1 MKAFSSTILSESTKV
16 DSRLH
21 IYDETYMPSLLE
33 QDDMLLQKEIETK
46 RKMFIGLLESLET
59 DVIDNATRE
68 AADQFKK
75 LHDERTAL
83 NESVIDPYTDD
94 EAGYIREMDDTISR
108 FNIRRHEYEF
118 EAIGQESMI
127 FASEATDYEKFE
139 KLQAVNEAIG
149 AKVKKIF
156 YNTIAKIKE
165 IFAKFMEKLR
175 GNFTTTKHYLDKYK
189 NIILEKPFSN
199 DKYGTQDLPT
209 GIERIHKA
217 EAKRLNLADMDTD
230 LDNLSMDSFK
240 AVFPNNVLSDA
251 AASKGTDF
259 SSAAGQAEFWKTY
272 FCMQNHNVEIIGTE
286 FQRNIKLYW
295 DFLYDIRN
303 IERTIKKSIDDI
315 ENTVNTI
322 MKQAGADVDKPTSE
336 SVYSYLY
343 QKTFV
348 LEDGVLIEAEKIP
361 AENNNAQQPAST
373 GENPAAGSYSKDMHN
388 VSKAGENDDE
398 KNINTAKQSG
408 RPVMDTRCNNY
419 TICATTML
427 KAKMS
432 ACEFIRSEC
441 MQIIRDHVKRY
452 IGGGTNQTPQQNQQQ
467 TQQTEKQPATEQPPK
482 QGGIRGFINKVRGK
496 G

>member
-1 MKAFSSTILSESTKV
+1 MKAFSSVILSESTKV

-21 IYDETYMPSLLE
+21 IYDETYVPSFLE
-33 QDDMLLQKEIETK
+33 QDDILLQKEIETK
-46 RKMFIGLLESLET
+46 RKMFIGLLESIET

-139 KLQAVNEAIG
+139 KIQAVNEAIG

-175 GNFTTTKHYLDKYK
+175 ANFTTTKNYLDKYK
-189 NIILEKPFSN
+189 NIILEKPFSDDRYKSKN
-199 DKYGTQDLPT
+199 LSD
-209 GIERIHKA
+209 GISKIESIA
-217 EAKRLNLADMDTD
+217 VKRLNLTDMKDNMDTLDGAFGNCFTSTPNVGQFDLTTADGQGKYWKTVFGMEGNDMDFTGKQ
-230 LDNLSMDSFK
+230 F
-240 AVFPNNVLSDA
+240 
-251 AASKGTDF
+251 
-259 SSAAGQAEFWKTY
+259 QA
-272 FCMQNHNVEIIGTE
+272 
-286 FQRNIKLYW
+286 NIKQYW
-295 DFLYDIRN
+295 DFLYDIGKT
-303 IERTIKKSIDDI
+303 EKTIKKTIKDI
-315 ENTVNTI
+315 EDSVNAV
-322 MKQAGADVDKPTSE
+322 MKQAGADVDKPNQE

-343 QKTFV
+343 QKSFV
-348 LEDGVLIEAEKIP
+348 LKNGILTEMEKLGSDNP
-361 AENNNAQQPAST
+361 QPAST
-373 GENPAAGSYSKDMHN
+373 GDNPAAGDNAQQSYSQRM
-388 VSKAGENDDE
+388 
-398 KNINTAKQSG
+398 KNIEGDDKTDDNKDIAKKSG
-408 RPVMDTRCNNY
+408 RPIMDTRCNNY
-419 TICATTML
+419 AICATTML

-441 MQIIRDHVKRY
+441 MTLIRAEVQKY
-452 IGGGTNQTPQQNQQQ
+452 IGGGTNQQAQPQQQQNQQ
-467 TQQTEKQPATEQPPK
+467 EQPQQQDDTASRNARAAEYSARK
-482 QGGIRGFINKVRGK
+482 GKKGIFRRRG
-496 G
+496 